1 VSNPNPAVESPIARP
16 QNLARADATDDKA
29 RWQAS
34 IAAAITAIT
43 AIITEDIVADINLS
57 IAKYK
62 PGARWA
68 ASIAGIAT
76 GIAKGIVA
84 DITDV
89 SIDAN
94 ITEYKAAMVTAIVA
108 DIAGGPVEPLTLSQR
123 KPPAYTGVVKKTR
136 QTREKDRK

>member
-1 VSNPNPAVESPIARP
+1 MTVNN
-16 QNLARADATDDKA
+16 NATDSTDSKA
-29 RWQAS
+29 RWAES
-34 IAAAITAIT
+34 IAGITAAIIAGI
-43 AIITEDIVADINLS
+43 AEGIAADIDES

-62 PGARWA
+62 PDKARWA
-68 ASIAGIAT
+68 ASIAGIAE

-108 DIAGGPVEPLTLSQR
+108 DIDAGPVEPLTLSQS